1 MYNQGKSIPVSV
13 TTIRRA
19 VRASGFASF
28 KPLIKLFVGEV
39 NRPKRLKRAKALLGS
54 ADEWSCDLSKDESSF
69 GVHGA
74 DKHARV

>member
-1 MYNQGKSIPVSV
+1 MYSQGMNNPVSV

-19 VRASGFASF
+19 VRALGFASF
-28 KPLIKLFVGEV
+28 KPWMKPFVGQG
-39 NRPKRLKRAKALLGS
+39 NRAKRLKWAKALLGS
-54 ADEWSCDLSKDESSF
+54 ADEWWCDLFKDESSF